1 MESEGYPISDSSVWA
16 KVGRWPRAL
25 QEGFAVMA
33 VGRVGRHQGQCQCL
47 GLNGTTCWLSALA
60 VPGPEPASHHP
71 SLGVWATHCV
81 FPVTCPGLAAE
92 SPVRQPGP
100 PSTASSGPPEI
111 LPQSARP
118 VKLPVHLKGPD
129 LAGRGRG
136 PQGGP
141 RGGGSGLAGAAPLQ
155 AAVLA
160 CRDKPASSRPPSQAQ
175 MLPAPDLSP
184 HC

>member
-1 MESEGYPISDSSVWA
+1 M
-16 KVGRWPRAL
+16 
-25 QEGFAVMA
+25 
-33 VGRVGRHQGQCQCL
+33 GRHAGSRPWQFL
-47 GLNGTTCWLSALA
+47 GLNPPLIAPHWGA
-60 VPGPEPASHHP
+60 
-71 SLGVWATHCV
+71 WATHCV

-100 PSTASSGPPEI
+100 PSTAPSGLPEI

-136 PQGGP
+136 PQGGR

-160 CRDKPASSRPPSQAQ
+160 CRDKACF
-175 MLPAPDLSP
+175 LPATLTGSDVACSP
-184 HC
+184 A